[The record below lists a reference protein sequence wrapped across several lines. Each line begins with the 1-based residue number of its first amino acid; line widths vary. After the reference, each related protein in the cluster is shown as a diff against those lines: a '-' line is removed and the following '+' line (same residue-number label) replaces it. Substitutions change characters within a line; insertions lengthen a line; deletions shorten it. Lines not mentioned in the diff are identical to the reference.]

1 MKTFSLKL
9 KMPAWLN
16 TKVVL
21 GSMFVAFAQLSTFA
35 QAVAVTT
42 PAAPVEKSSIFTNPV
57 FVILLTIIILLLLVI
72 FSFTKVIGIAANHKA
87 IKTAQKNETIDNVVK
102 ILAIVFMLGG
112 FAQSGLAQATVEPV
126 VTTVAEADPSYW
138 GLSASNFYGM
148 VGIIC
153 FELFVAGLMYYT
165 IMRLFG
171 VQERKLAEAEK
182 KAPVKKISFIEKL
195 NASVPLEKE
204 ADVMMDHDYDGIKEL
219 DNNLPPWWKY
229 GFYLTI
235 VVGIIYLF
243 NYHVV
248 GSGKLQIAE
257 YDQQMNDAKKEA
269 LIRSKN
275 AANSVDETNAVML
288 DSKSALAAGKS
299 IYDVNCVACH
309 GAAGE
314 GGIGPNLTDDYWL
327 HKGDIKDI
335 FNTLKYGYPEK
346 GMKAWAQDLSPRQ
359 INEVASFV
367 KSLKGTNP
375 KGGMAPQGELYVEKG
390 LESDTTKVAAD
401 SLISIAK

>member
-9 KMPAWLN
+9 KMPSWLN

-21 GSMFVAFAQLSTFA
+21 GFVFVAFAQLSTFA
-35 QAVAVTT
+35 QAAAVTT

-57 FVILLTIIILLLLVI
+57 FVILLSIIILLLFVI
-72 FSFTKVIGIAANHKA
+72 LGFTKVIGIAAHHKA
-87 IKTAQKNETIDNVVK
+87 ARTVQKNSASENAIKV
-102 ILAIVFMLGG
+102 LAMIFMLGG
-112 FAQSGLAQATVEPV
+112 FAQSGFAQAAVEPV
-126 VTTVAEADPSYW
+126 VAAVAEADPTYW
-138 GLSASNFYGM
+138 GLSVYNFYGM

-165 IMRLFG
+165 IMRLLG
-171 VQERKLAEAEK
+171 VKERKLAEAAK
-182 KAPVKKISFIEKL
+182 KAPVKKISFIEKI
-195 NASVPLEKE
+195 NASVPLDKE

-243 NYHVV
+243 HYHVV

-288 DSKSALAAGKS
+288 DSKASLASGKS
-299 IYDVNCVACH
+299 TFDVNCVACH
-309 GAAGE
+309 GALGE

-327 HKGDIKDI
+327 HMGDVKDI
-335 FNTLKYGYPEK
+335 FKTIKIGYPEK
-346 GMKAWAQDLSPRQ
+346 GMKSWAQDLSPRQ
-359 INEVASFV
+359 INEVASYI
-367 KSLKGTNP
+367 KSLRGTNP
-375 KGGMAPQGELYVEKG
+375 KGAIAPQGELYVEKG
-390 LESDTTKVAAD
+390 KESDSTKVVAD
-401 SLISIAK
+401 SLTKIAK